1 MKNLCELDLV
11 WNGPPKSQ
19 KAPGAESGEEMEV
32 GELALLVLRDRRQQ
46 GVV

>member
-1 MKNLCELDLV
+1 MKNLYELDLV

-32 GELALLVLRDRRQQ
+32 GEKTSLSVFIYA
-46 GVV
+46 